1 MECRKELSGVK
12 RREQIIDNLREHGE
26 VTVKILSNQFG
37 VSELTIRRD
46 LHLLEGLCDNSLWR
60 SGTFR

>member
-37 VSELTIRRD
+37 VSEMTTEEI
-46 LHLLEGLCDNSLWR
+46 CIY
-60 SGTFR
+60 